1 MPSTYT
7 TNNGIELIATGEQSG
22 TWGGTTNTNLEL
34 LDTALDG
41 QVSVT
46 LGATGSSGSPN
57 TLPVTD
63 GAASNGRNRLV
74 IFADGGDLGG
84 TAFVQLTPNNAEK
97 IVYVRNNLSGSRS
110 ILLFQ
115 GTYSASNDYE
125 IPAGKTAVVF
135 FDGAGSG
142 AVAANVFNNAHF
154 DAINVVGNVVV
165 GGTVT
170 GTGTSVFASLD
181 ISGDIDVDGTT
192 NLDVV
197 DIDGA
202 VDMATTLTLA
212 GNADFNGDLD
222 VDGTTNLDVVDIDGA
237 VDMATTLTLAGNADF
252 NGDLDV
258 DGTTNLDAVDIDGA
272 VQIDNTVTVGVDDT
286 GYDVKFFGA
295 SASHFLLWD
304 QSADELVLAV
314 DSKLSFNDAAGGENI
329 VASANGHLEINSGTT
344 LDVTAPTVQINSSSL
359 FDVNGNIDVSGTY
372 TGGGLMTTG
381 GNIVIPNAGN
391 IGSASDTDAI
401 AIASDGQV
409 TLTQTLTGTA
419 VNFSGVATA
428 TTFEPD
434 GDTAA
439 GDNAAIGYTA
449 AEGLILTGQGSTS
462 DLTFKNDADA
472 TVFSIPT
479 GTDDVLFPDDAKI
492 MLGDGSDLQIYHDGS
507 NSYVDD
513 TGTGALIL
521 RGNSNVTIGKYTGET
536 MGYFEAD
543 GAVSLY
549 HDNAIKLATTSTGI
563 SVTGDVIASGKIGLD
578 TTDYITFTDN
588 TQMDVYINN
597 SNEFRFEADGDFHAD
612 GNVIAYSSTI
622 SDERLKEDIKP
633 ITGALD
639 KVGQLS
645 GYTFTYKA
653 DGKQSAGVIAQ
664 EVEAV
669 LPSAVTESTLPLKTD
684 DGVEYKT
691 VQYDQLHGL
700 LIEAIK
706 ELKAEIEEL
715 KNGSTK

>member
-115 GTYSASNDYE
+115 GTYNSSNDYE

-142 AVAANVFNNAHF
+142 AVAANIFNNAHF

-181 ISGDIDVDGTT
+181 ISGDI
-192 NLDVV
+192 
-197 DIDGA
+197 
-202 VDMATTLTLA
+202 
-212 GNADFNGDLD
+212 D

-449 AEGLILTGQGSTS
+449 AEGLILTGQGSTN
-462 DLTFKNDADA
+462 DVTIKNDADA
-472 TVFSIPT
+472 DVLEIPT
-479 GTDDVLFPDDAKI
+479 GTTNVTIAGN
-492 MLGDGSDLQIYHDGS
+492 LGVGGTI
-507 NSYVDD
+507 
-513 TGTGALIL
+513 TGTGTSVFASLDISGDIDVDGTTNL
-521 RGNSNVTIGKYTGET
+521 DGVT
-536 MGYFEAD
+536 
-543 GAVSLY
+543 
-549 HDNAIKLATTSTGI
+549 
-563 SVTGDVIASGKIGLD
+563 VTGDALVSGKIGLD
-578 TTDYITFTDN
+578 ATDYITFTDN

-612 GNVIAYSSTI
+612 GNVIAYSTTI

-639 KVGQLS
+639 KVSQLN

-653 DGKQSAGVIAQ
+653 DGKESAGVIAQ
-664 EVEAV
+664 EVEKV
-669 LPSAVTESTLPLKTD
+669 LPSAIQESTLPLKTD

-715 KNGSTK
+715 KNASTK

>member
-22 TWGGTTNTNLEL
+22 TWGGTTNTNFEL

-63 GAASNGRNRLV
+63 GATSNGRNRLV
-74 IFADGGDLGG
+74 IFGDGGDLGG
-84 TAFVQLTPNNAEK
+84 TAYVQLTPNNAEK

-154 DAINVVGNVVV
+154 DAMNIVGNVVVGGTVAATGNITTSGTVEPAGDTAAGDNAAIGYTAAEGLILTGQGSTNDVTIKNDADADVLEIPTGTTNVTIAGNLGV

-202 VDMATTLTLA
+202 VDFASTTAHA
-212 GNADFNGDLD
+212 GNATFADNAKAIFGAGSDLQIYHDGSNSYIQEGGTGQLLIRSEDLRLQDANG
-222 VDGTTNLDVVDIDGA
+222 TNWLQADTDGA
-237 VDMATTLTLAGNADF
+237 VRLYHNNSNKLATTSAG
-252 NGDLDV
+252 
-258 DGTTNLDAVDIDGA
+258 VDIGG
-272 VQIDNTVTVGVDDT
+272 TVT
-286 GYDVKFFGA
+286 A
-295 SASHFLLWD
+295 
-304 QSADELVLAV
+304 
-314 DSKLSFNDAAGGENI
+314 
-329 VASANGHLEINSGTT
+329 
-344 LDVTAPTVQINSSSL
+344 
-359 FDVNGNIDVSGTY
+359 
-372 TGGGLMTTG
+372 
-381 GNIVIPNAGN
+381 
-391 IGSASDTDAI
+391 
-401 AIASDGQV
+401 
-409 TLTQTLTGTA
+409 TGTSVFA
-419 VNFSGVATA
+419 SLDISGVATA

-449 AEGLILTGQGSTS
+449 AEGLILTGQGSTN
-462 DLTFKNDADA
+462 DVTIKNDADA
-472 TVFSIPT
+472 DVLEIPT
-479 GTDDVLFPDDAKI
+479 GTTNVTIAGN
-492 MLGDGSDLQIYHDGS
+492 LGVGGTI
-507 NSYVDD
+507 
-513 TGTGALIL
+513 TGTGTSVFASLDISGDIDVDGTTNL
-521 RGNSNVTIGKYTGET
+521 DGVT
-536 MGYFEAD
+536 
-543 GAVSLY
+543 
-549 HDNAIKLATTSTGI
+549 
-563 SVTGDVIASGKIGLD
+563 VTGDALVSGKIGLD
-578 TTDYITFTDN
+578 ATDYITFTDN

-612 GNVIAYSSTI
+612 GNVIAYSTTI

-639 KVGQLS
+639 KVSQLN

-653 DGKQSAGVIAQ
+653 DGKESAGVIAQ
-664 EVEAV
+664 EVEKV
-669 LPSAVTESTLPLKTD
+669 LPSAIQESTLPLKTD

-715 KNGSTK
+715 KNASTK